1 MSDRVSRRRFL
12 GTVAATGAGAAAA
25 ATAKAAPVRPPGR
38 HGQERV
44 QKIATHCEMCFWR
57 CGVLAEVAA
66 DGRVVR
72 LEGNPDHPL
81 TQGRLCARGNAG
93 TSLLY
98 DPDRLKYPMLRTG
111 KRGEGQFK
119 RISWDEALDVLA
131 DKLKRSRSSTAPRRW
146 RFFPHGIGSRF
157 FGTLHEGLRHA
168 EQRRAVVRAV
178 PRPARRR
185 LRAHLRPRRSAR
197 PSRST
202 SRRRSSS
209 SSSAAT
215 SARTSSPRRSPQFA
229 TGLSRGAKL
238 DRRRPALLH
247 RRRARRTGG
256 SRSGPAPTSR
266 CSSPG

>member
-1 MSDRVSRRRFL
+1 MSDGVSRRRFL

-44 QKIATHCEMCFWR
+44 QRVATFCEMCFWR
-57 CGVLAEVAA
+57 CGVIADVSA

-81 TQGRLCARGNAG
+81 TKGAPLRARNAG
-93 TSLLY
+93 TRLLY

-119 RISWDEALDVLA
+119 RITWDEALDILA
-131 DKLKRSRSSTAPRRW
+131 DKLKTIKEQHGPEAVG
-146 RFFPHGIGSRF
+146 FFPHGIGARF
-157 FGTLHEGLRHA
+157 MGTLLKAYGTPNSVEPSFAQCRG
-168 EQRRAVVRAV
+168 
-178 PRPARRR
+178 PRDVGYM
-185 LRAHLRPRRSAR
+185 LTFGRPLGS

-202 SRRRSSS
+202 SRRRSWS

-215 SARTSSPRRSPQFA
+215 WARTSSPRRSPSSPRA
-229 TGLSRGAKL
+229 SRGA
-238 DRRRPALLH
+238 RSSSRST
-247 RRRARRTGG
+247 RASPPPPPRRTGG
-256 SRSGPAPTSR
+256 SPSGPGRTSR
-266 CSSPG
+266 SSSPG